1 MVSFKARGSF
11 GLVFLAATL
20 SLNAV
25 DNRGAR
31 DEFMAARALVTHGEY
46 EQAILKLQAYL
57 SEHPQGKYSSRA
69 RFFLGKAH
77 VGANDFVAART
88 AWQHTIRDYPS
99 SLEAHK
105 ATYKLAW
112 LTFIDGDPVRARA
125 EFHEIAS
132 RPNGPL
138 APEAA
143 AFVRY
148 LDKHAQ

>member
-1 MVSFKARGSF
+1 MARNTV
-11 GLVFLAATL
+11 GLLFVTAAFA
-20 SLNAV
+20 SNAV

-31 DEFMAARALVTHGEY
+31 ADFLAARALVTNGNY
-46 EQAILKLQAYL
+46 EQGISKLQAYL

-77 VGANDFVAART
+77 VGANDFAAART

-105 ATYKLAW
+105 AMYKLAW

-148 LDKHAQ
+148 LDKHAP

>member
-1 MVSFKARGSF
+1 MG
-11 GLVFLAATL
+11 AT
-20 SLNAV
+20 
-25 DNRGAR
+25 
-31 DEFMAARALVTHGEY
+31 EFTYAMPEL
-46 EQAILKLQAYL
+46 
-57 SEHPQGKYSSRA
+57 
-69 RFFLGKAH
+69 
-77 VGANDFVAART
+77 
-88 AWQHTIRDYPS
+88 PS
-99 SLEAHK
+99 QPPAQSLEAHK